1 MSTITFPH
9 SARNEAASTYA
20 QNVGYAFRSLLAAL
34 LAVKSEQ
41 PQQLTSQRS
50 KLRDQLAV
58 FKLAREYE
66 ALSPNL
72 AAELRFIASRG

>member
-9 SARNEAASTYA
+9 SARNESATTYA

-34 LAVKSEQ
+34 LAVKPAQ
-41 PQQLTSQRS
+41 PQQPASQRS

-58 FKLAREYE
+58 FKLARDYE

>member
-1 MSTITFPH
+1 
-9 SARNEAASTYA
+9 
-20 QNVGYAFRSLLAAL
+20 VW
-34 LAVKSEQ
+34 
-41 PQQLTSQRS
+41 QRV

-66 ALSPNL
+66 TLSPNL

>member
-9 SARNEAASTYA
+9 AARNEVASNYA

-34 LAVKSEQ
+34 LAVKPQ
-41 PQQLTSQRS
+41 PSVSQRS
-50 KLRDQLAV
+50 KLRDQFAV
-58 FKLAREYE
+58 FRLAREYE

>member
-9 SARNEAASTYA
+9 TARNEAPSTYA
-20 QNVGYAFRSLLAAL
+20 QNVGYALRSLLAAL
-34 LAVKSEQ
+34 LAVKPAQ
-41 PQQLTSQRS
+41 PVSPRS
-50 KLRDQLAV
+50 KMRDQLAV
-58 FKLAREYE
+58 FRLARDYE

>member
-1 MSTITFPH
+1 MSTITFPQT
-9 SARNEAASTYA
+9 ARNEAASSYS

-34 LAVKSEQ
+34 LAVKPQ
-41 PQQLTSQRS
+41 PLTSQRS
-50 KLRDQLAV
+50 TLRNQRAV
-58 FKLAREYE
+58 FRLAREYE

>member
-1 MSTITFPH
+1 MSSITYPH
-9 SARNEAASTYA
+9 ADRDEAATSYA

-34 LAVKSEQ
+34 LAVKAQ
-41 PQQLTSQRS
+41 PPVSQRV

-58 FKLAREYE
+58 FRLAREYE
-66 ALSPNL
+66 TLSPNL